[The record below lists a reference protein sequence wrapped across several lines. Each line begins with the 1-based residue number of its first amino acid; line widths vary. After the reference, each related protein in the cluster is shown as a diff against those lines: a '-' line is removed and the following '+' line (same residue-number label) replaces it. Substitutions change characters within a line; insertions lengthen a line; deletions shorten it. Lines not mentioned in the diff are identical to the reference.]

1 MRKIA
6 LIGCSKRKLNDGKKH
21 FAKDMYLGN
30 NFKKAKNKGV
40 QKLNC
45 EDHFYIL
52 SGNYDYGLLDQ
63 DDEINYY
70 DVYLGNQKESQ
81 KILWAEKVLN
91 QLNNKF
97 GEDIKNICFVLFAGS
112 SYTKHIKNK
121 LNCVILKYNG
131 RQITFDIKEELHN
144 AI

>member
-6 LIGCSKRKLNDGKKH
+6 LIGCSKRKMNDEKAH

-30 NFKKAKNKGV
+30 NFKMSKIEGI

-45 EDHFYIL
+45 KEHFYIL

-63 DDEINYY
+63 DDEICYY
-70 DVYLGNQKESQ
+70 DVYLGKQTERFK
-81 KILWAEKVLN
+81 KLWARKVLS
-91 QLNNKF
+91 QLNTRF
-97 GEDIKNICFVLFAGS
+97 GDDIKNICFVLFAGS
-112 SYTKHIKNK
+112 SYTKYIKNK
-121 LNCVILKYNG
+121 LNCIILKYNG
-131 RQITFDIKEELHN
+131 RQITFDIKEELYN